1 MLGTNDNLK
10 ERVSKISNV
19 TSGIIT
25 FYLGK
30 IPEGGDKMNRTA
42 NVILFKFLMT
52 LVFAGI
58 ALGFV
63 GGNTFEWVLLVAI
76 LGTVIDY
83 LVGDLFILPRVGGL
97 AAAVINGIL
106 EALIAFVV
114 AIVVPTLMQ
123 SGDRF
128 RIAKHDVLSE

>member
-1 MLGTNDNLK
+1 MQSGDRFRCAFYKT
-10 ERVSKISNV
+10 
-19 TSGIIT
+19 TPSGIIT

-30 IPEGGDKMNRTA
+30 ISKGGDKMSRTA

-114 AIVVPTLMQ
+114 AIVVPTFTVTFFPALI
-123 SGDRF
+123 SLLTD
-128 RIAKHDVLSE
+128 L